1 MFFLYLCSFHT
12 HKIVRMGLWRF
23 RLTLCERTTK
33 FFVVSIR
40 ARLKLFS
47 GFDKIAYL
55 IESFSTKI
63 LKTFYA
69 VHTPRC
75 VLCCTHL
82 SMIEYWIRRLYDCRL
97 IQLYAPTD
105 FALSLTPTTWPALTR
120 SSIHTH
126 TRTQSLSIYPVNL
139 SRTLY
144 TSVRAVPKK
153 TIHIENAHEHSS
165 CQQRERETEHTACG
179 RKTNGKAMWWWWS
192 IVIVVCVYQVNVFL
206 SRGQRLSNQMTRF
219 QIST

>member
-1 MFFLYLCSFHT
+1 MQFTRHDVC
-12 HKIVRMGLWRF
+12 
-23 RLTLCERTTK
+23 C
-33 FFVVSIR
+33 
-40 ARLKLFS
+40 
-47 GFDKIAYL
+47 
-55 IESFSTKI
+55 
-63 LKTFYA
+63 A
-69 VHTPRC
+69 VHTWAWLNTESVVCMTVDWYNYMRQ
-75 VLCCTHL
+75 TISH
-82 SMIEYWIRRLYDCRL
+82 SH
-97 IQLYAPTD
+97 
-105 FALSLTPTTWPALTR
+105 SLPQRDQR
-120 SSIHTH
+120 SLAHPIHTH
-126 TRTQSLSIYPVNL
+126 THTGILTRTQSLSIYPVNL

-206 SRGQRLSNQMTRF
+206 SRGQRLSNQMSRF

>member
-1 MFFLYLCSFHT
+1 MCAVLYTPEHDWILNPSFVWLST
-12 HKIVRMGLWRF
+12 DTTICAKRF
-23 RLTLCERTTK
+23 RTLTHSHNVT
-33 FFVVSIR
+33 S
-40 ARLKLFS
+40 AHS
-47 GFDKIAYL
+47 
-55 IESFSTKI
+55 
-63 LKTFYA
+63 
-69 VHTPRC
+69 
-75 VLCCTHL
+75 
-82 SMIEYWIRRLYDCRL
+82 L
-97 IQLYAPTD
+97 IQ
-105 FALSLTPTTWPALTR
+105 F
-120 SSIHTH
+120 IHTH
-126 TRTQSLSIYPVNL
+126 THTGMLTRTQSLSIYPVNL

-206 SRGQRLSNQMTRF
+206 SRGQRLSNQMSRF